1 MSRIGLETGATSTWL
16 WTELNKLGLP
26 AICIDARHA
35 KAALKMQ
42 INKSDRKDDKH
53 PARSTGGRISKCGD
67 KMLAAISTKQPT
79 YCRQTAPACRVPP
92 HSDSCS
98 APLFGQ
104 IAAELEGWRRQT
116 LALPLTTSEGP
127 SVIPVLNHYK
137 CIGDSP
143 GKHPDTRRMATG
155 SDDDSRDSVHDRCLC
170 IAV

>member
-1 MSRIGLETGATSTWL
+1 
-16 WTELNKLGLP
+16 
-26 AICIDARHA
+26 
-35 KAALKMQ
+35 MQ

>member
-1 MSRIGLETGATSTWL
+1 
-16 WTELNKLGLP
+16 
-26 AICIDARHA
+26 
-35 KAALKMQ
+35 MQ

-143 GKHPDTRRMATG
+143 GTPRHSKDGNWFR
-155 SDDDSRDSVHDRCLC
+155 
-170 IAV
+170 